1 MDEKFFGKKKRGGR
15 DPALTVTGNGG
26 GPASLDF
33 ATWTDASALPIDR
46 RSQSVSIMPAWYTSS
61 INCECLDYFN
71 NKDLSQPKCPYV
83 FIPASE
89 RIFFDWIE
97 TKWSLFLNL
106 FVFLPS
112 KIEQFASIKFD

>member
-46 RSQSVSIMPAWYTSS
+46 RSQSVSLLPA
-61 INCECLDYFN
+61 
-71 NKDLSQPKCPYV
+71 KV
-83 FIPASE
+83 
-89 RIFFDWIE
+89 
-97 TKWSLFLNL
+97 
-106 FVFLPS
+106 
-112 KIEQFASIKFD
+112 IKHFQYKLQISWLV